1 MEDWIV
7 MVMSSLEDTWVPWE
21 HTAELAHYVAFV
33 CEHLWFSPVTSRRC
47 WQFLLVLGPLALF
60 TASVHLPVSTY
71 TDRNTYT
78 ALLYNRG
85 ETTCPYVSNLL
96 LYSFSMLHNKSPVIW
111 QLKAMHIYHLTVS
124 MSQESAQLSWS
135 SALGLTRLQSRCR
148 QAAFSPESVS
158 KEESAARPIQIA
170 GRFISLQQMSE
181 GPGYSW
187 AVGGP
192 QNLEAAFSGP
202 WTSPEAIHNM
212 AVCFCTASRK
222 TF

>member
-1 MEDWIV
+1 
-7 MVMSSLEDTWVPWE
+7 MV
-21 HTAELAHYVAFV
+21 
-33 CEHLWFSPVTSRRC
+33 
-47 WQFLLVLGPLALF
+47 
-60 TASVHLPVSTY
+60 TASIHLPVSTY

-85 ETTCPYVSNLL
+85 KATYPYVSKLL
-96 LYSFSMLHNKSPVIW
+96 LYSFSMLHSKSPLIW
-111 QLKAMHIYHLTVS
+111 QLKAMHTYPLTVP
-124 MSQESAQLSWS
+124 MSQESARLSWS

-158 KEESAARPIQIA
+158 KEESAARPVQIA
-170 GRFISLQQMSE
+170 GRFITLQQMSE
-181 GPGYSW
+181 GPGFSW

-202 WTSPEAIHNM
+202 WTSPEALLNM